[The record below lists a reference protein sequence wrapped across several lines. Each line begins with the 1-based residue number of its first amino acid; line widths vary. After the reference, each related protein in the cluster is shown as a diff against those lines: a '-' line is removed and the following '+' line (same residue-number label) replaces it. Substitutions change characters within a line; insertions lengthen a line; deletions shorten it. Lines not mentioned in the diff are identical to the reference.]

1 MVPFPL
7 LAATLCATIV
17 CAAHAFVVPPYNAQ
31 VVGHLVVADPAT
43 TTAVRLAKSAD
54 SLSSP
59 TKATLTAETTWQLRI
74 AFRNIATKNGQR
86 MDNVMFVVTGQFI
99 EEEGYEPPQ
108 GFFQQQERQEVSLI
122 AADTGESYSAIGTS
136 QLKIVQS
143 RWKLSEDPND
153 RKDGLW
159 VWGLFKEP
167 LYPFMLLQL
176 ETAAISLPNNDS
188 IAPLQLFAQIKHKRV
203 ENTAVLEAITELNIR
218 QSETIK
224 ADPFGVSQVDVYEE
238 VSIGSLSIQALG

>member
-1 MVPFPL
+1 MAPFPL
-7 LAATLCATIV
+7 LAATLCATLG
-17 CAAHAFVVPPYNAQ
+17 CAAHAFVVPPRTAQ
-31 VVGHLVVADPAT
+31 VAGHRV
-43 TTAVRLAKSAD
+43 TAPPTSSTPFRMVKSAD

-86 MDNVMFVVTGQFI
+86 MENVMFVVTGQFI

-108 GFFQQQERQEVSLI
+108 GSFRQLEKEEVD
-122 AADTGESYSAIGTS
+122 DTAESSSAIGTS

-153 RKDGLW
+153 RKDELW

-176 ETAAISLPNNDS
+176 ETDAISLPNNDS

-203 ENTAVLEAITELNIR
+203 DNIAVLNAITDLNIR

-238 VSIGSLSIQALG
+238 VSIGSLSIQAIG

>member
-1 MVPFPL
+1 MVLFPL
-7 LAATLCATIV
+7 LAAALCATLV
-17 CAAHAFVVPPYNAQ
+17 CAAHAFVVPPYTSTTQ
-31 VVGHLVVADPAT
+31 VASDLVVAAPTAT
-43 TTAVRLAKSAD
+43 TPFRMVKSAD
-54 SLSSP
+54 SLPSP
-59 TKATLTAETTWQLRI
+59 TKATLTAETSWQLRI

-99 EEEGYEPPQ
+99 EEDGYEPPQ
-108 GFFQQQERQEVSLI
+108 GFFRQREKEDVN
-122 AADTGESYSAIGTS
+122 AAAESSSAIGTS
-136 QLKIVQS
+136 QLKVVQS

-176 ETAAISLPNNDS
+176 ETDAISLPNNDS

-203 ENTAVLEAITELNIR
+203 ENTAVLDAITDLNIR

-238 VSIGSLSIQALG
+238 VSIGSLSIQAMG